1 MCRVCEMKKEQERP
15 IKEIGRLMA
24 KREKAILMGNS
35 QEAQEIKPIIVGLFE
50 EMLAM
55 QDKLPSLL
63 ETGDVEVIVCL
74 LTGGERKHDIA
85 ARRV

>member
-15 IKEIGRLMA
+15 IKEIGRLMM
-24 KREKAILMGNS
+24 KREKAILMGQS
-35 QEAQEIKPIIVGLFE
+35 QEAQEIKPIIVALFE